1 MRSFAGQR
9 VRRLIA
15 DGFTERQKERELKR
29 EKWKEYYR
37 LYAWLENKSEEERA
51 NKSKTKGATA

>member
-15 DGFTERQKERELKR
+15 DGFAERQKQRELKR

-37 LYAWLENKSEEERA
+37 LYNKPKA
-51 NKSKTKGATA
+51 KGARA